1 MTRLKHGLGPTRLGP
16 LVLDRVR
23 RGDRRACVGPTTD
36 RQPAQARD
44 RAGTGLCVFNAFACL
59 PIIAPMPRVALAL
72 SALAVL
78 VLAIGGVA
86 FPTKQVSPE
95 SAVPDTAALDAPA
108 TGDAE
113 PQAATLRSEEIRL
126 RPRDTLIA
134 ALQRHGIPAAHAH
147 PLAEGLRSAGA
158 DLRRMRA
165 GDRIELKRD
174 PDDRV
179 VAVAYAPSAWQR
191 FDATLEQDRWQVERT
206 DIAPDER
213 LEVRQG
219 EVRQSLWDAVDA
231 GVLSPRTLLALAQI
245 FESEFDFAS
254 DTRPGD
260 RFELLVRAR
269 YADGAFVEDGRI
281 VAARYVG
288 SGGTLTAVA
297 WEVDG
302 RVTYYGPDGRSLR
315 KAFLRSPLEFTRISS
330 GFTQRRMH
338 PILGIA
344 RPHLAIDYAAPAGT
358 PVWAVAD
365 GTVESAG
372 WQGGNG
378 IQVTLR
384 HRAGYKTSYNHLSR
398 LAPGIR
404 PGVRV
409 QQKQVIGYV
418 GSTGL
423 STGPHLCYRV
433 LHNGQYVNP
442 LHEKFL
448 PGEPIPA
455 AQRAAFTAHAQQLLA
470 RLAQPAQAQPS
481 AAPAVAE
488 HPEPPS
494 SGAQT
499 APGRSDGLRRS

>member
-1 MTRLKHGLGPTRLGP
+1 
-16 LVLDRVR
+16 
-23 RGDRRACVGPTTD
+23 
-36 RQPAQARD
+36 
-44 RAGTGLCVFNAFACL
+44 
-59 PIIAPMPRVALAL
+59 MPRAAAALAFL
-72 SALAVL
+72 L
-78 VLAIGGVA
+78 VAA
-86 FPTKQVSPE
+86 
-95 SAVPDTAALDAPA
+95 SAVGWLAWPVQRGVVEPGPAAAADAIA
-108 TGDAE
+108 AGDAE
-113 PQAATLRSEEIRL
+113 PEPEVLRSEQIRL
-126 RPRDTLIA
+126 QRRDTLIA
-134 ALQRHGIPAAHAH
+134 ALQRHGIPATDAH
-147 PLAEGLRSAGA
+147 PLAEGLRTAGA

-165 GDRIELKRD
+165 GDLIELKRD
-174 PDDRV
+174 ADDRV

-191 FDATLEQDRWQVERT
+191 FDATLADDRWQVERT
-206 DIAPDER
+206 EIEPDVR
-213 LEVRQG
+213 LEVRRG

-231 GVLSPRTLLALAQI
+231 GAVSPRTLLALAQI

-254 DTRPGD
+254 DARPGD
-260 RFELLVRAR
+260 RFELLVQAR
-269 YADGAFVEDGRI
+269 YADSAFVEDGRI
-281 VAARYVG
+281 VAARYAG

-302 RVTYYGPDGRSLR
+302 RTAYYGPDGRSLR

-378 IQVTLR
+378 IQVMLR

-398 LAPGIR
+398 LGPGIR

-409 QQKQVIGYV
+409 HQKQVIGYV

-442 LHEKFL
+442 LQEKFL

-455 AQRAAFTAHAQQLLA
+455 AQRPAFTAHAAEVMA
-470 RLAQPAQAQPS
+470 RLAETETATRPASRAEAGEPAPRSRAVDAQPEP
-481 AAPAVAE
+481 AAP
-488 HPEPPS
+488 
-494 SGAQT
+494 
-499 APGRSDGLRRS
+499 RRRS